1 MSRVRQGFV
10 RLAAGVPALVALVAM
25 PALAQQAKPGQA
37 WIAGGPAIGAVKLSC
52 DNCTRP
58 RDLGWQVSAA
68 VGVVASRS
76 LRPGLEASYWWGGDE
91 DVSVQVIS
99 VSPVLYW
106 QPSPQSPLVLRG
118 ALGIASFQAQDD
130 PDDDTPLRT
139 RPIAIQLGAGYR
151 VPLSRTLA
159 LVPYGNL
166 QVSANDDLIEGTTVV
181 TSANVN
187 GFAAGVMLQ
196 WR

>member
-1 MSRVRQGFV
+1 MSRVRHGFV
-10 RLAAGVPALVALVAM
+10 RLAARACALGSLLALPAT
-25 PALAQQAKPGQA
+25 AQQAKPGQA
-37 WIAGGPAIGAVKLSC
+37 WVAGGPAIGAVKLSC

-58 RDLGWQVSAA
+58 RDLGFQVNGAVGIVASAA
-68 VGVVASRS
+68 

-91 DVSVQVIS
+91 DVSVQVIT

-106 QPSPQSPLVLRG
+106 QPAPRSPLVLRG
-118 ALGIASFQAQDD
+118 ALGIASFRAKDD

-139 RPIAIQLGAGYR
+139 RPVALQLGAGYR
-151 VPLSRTLA
+151 VPLSKTLA

-166 QVSANDDLIEGTTVV
+166 QVSANDDLIEGSSVV

-187 GFAAGVMLQ
+187 GFFAGVMLQ